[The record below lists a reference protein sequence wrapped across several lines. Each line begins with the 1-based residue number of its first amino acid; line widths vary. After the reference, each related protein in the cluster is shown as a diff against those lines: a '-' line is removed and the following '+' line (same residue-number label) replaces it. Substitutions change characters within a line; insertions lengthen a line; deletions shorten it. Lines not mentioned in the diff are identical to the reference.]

1 METVRQSKVARLLQ
15 RDLGDIFIREFRHLL
30 EGAMVTVT
38 KVRIS
43 RDLSSA
49 KVYLSIFGIID
60 KEALLVKISA
70 QVREIRHALGNRIKN
85 QVRIIPELHFYMD
98 DSLDYIDHID
108 ELLND

>member
-1 METVRQSKVARLLQ
+1 METLRQSKVARLIQ
-15 RDLGDIFIREFRHLL
+15 RDLGDIFINEFRHLL
-30 EGAMVTVT
+30 QGALVTVT

-49 KVYLSIFGIID
+49 KVYLSIFGIKD
-60 KEALLVKISA
+60 KEALLGKISS
-70 QVREIRHALGNRIKN
+70 QVREIRHVMGTRIKN
-85 QVRIIPELHFYMD
+85 QVRIIPELHFFLD